1 MNKAAPGLVTRRAG
15 VWTVEIP
22 CANPIRPDI
31 TEPFKIMGTLPA
43 DQESSAASGRLLS
56 IDALR
61 GFDMFWIIGGEE
73 IAVTLARWADWPF
86 KEEVE
91 RQLQHAPWEGF
102 RFYDLIFP
110 LFLFV
115 VGAVLPFSLGSHRLK
130 GESTFRIYGRILR
143 RTVLLFFLGLLYNG
157 LLKFDFENLRIA
169 GVLQRIAIC
178 YGVAALIVLH
188 VGWRGQVVTVAT
200 LLLGYWA
207 LLAFVPAP
215 GSAPGDYTKERNL
228 PGYVDRTYLP
238 GKIYEEY
245 YGYGDNEGLLSTMPA
260 VATALLG
267 ALAGQWLR
275 AGTSAGRKV
284 VGLLVAGV
292 ACLPVGYG
300 WGLVF
305 PIIKNLWTSS
315 FVLYA
320 AGWSLLLLALFYG
333 IIDAL
338 GYRRWAFF
346 FVVIGSNAIV
356 IYILPHFLDFRFIA
370 DALFGGL
377 IKHTGSFAPVAVHL
391 SVLAVEWLLL
401 FYLFRKRL
409 FLRV

>member
-1 MNKAAPGLVTRRAG
+1 
-15 VWTVEIP
+15 
-22 CANPIRPDI
+22 
-31 TEPFKIMGTLPA
+31 MGTVPA
-43 DQESSAASGRLLS
+43 DQSAPAASARLLS

-73 IAVTLARWADWPF
+73 IAVALARWADWPL

-115 VGAVLPFSLGSHRLK
+115 VGAVLPFSLASHRQK

-143 RTVLLFFLGLLYNG
+143 RTALLFFLGLLYNG
-157 LLKFDFENLRIA
+157 LLKLDFENLRIA

-178 YGVAALIVLH
+178 YGLAALIVLH
-188 VGWRGQVVTVAT
+188 VGWRGQAVTVVTI
-200 LLLGYWA
+200 LLGYWA

-215 GSAPGDYTKERNL
+215 GSGPADYTKEHNL

-245 YGYGDNEGLLSTMPA
+245 YGYGDNEGLLSTIPA

-275 AGTSAGRKV
+275 AGAGAGRKV
-284 VGLLVAGV
+284 LGLLLAGV
-292 ACLPVGYG
+292 ACLAVGYG

-320 AGWSLLLLALFYG
+320 GGWSLLLLAFFYG

-338 GYRRWAFF
+338 GFRKWAFF

-356 IYILPHFLDFRFIA
+356 IYILPKFLDFKFTA

-377 IKHTGSFAPVAVHL
+377 VKQTGSFAPVAALL
-391 SVLAVEWLLL
+391 SVLVVEWLFLL
-401 FYLFRKRL
+401 FLFHKRL

>member
-1 MNKAAPGLVTRRAG
+1 
-15 VWTVEIP
+15 
-22 CANPIRPDI
+22 
-31 TEPFKIMGTLPA
+31 MGTLHDNQTTPV
-43 DQESSAASGRLLS
+43 ASPRLLS

-73 IAVTLARWADWPF
+73 IAVALARWADWPF
-86 KEEVE
+86 KDEVE

-115 VGAVLPFSLGSHRLK
+115 VGAVLPFSLASHRQK
-130 GESTFRIYGRILR
+130 GESALRIYGRILR
-143 RTVLLFFLGLLYNG
+143 RTVLLFALGLLYNG
-157 LLKFDFENLRIA
+157 LLKLDFENLRIA

-178 YGVAALIVLH
+178 YGVAALIVVH
-188 VGWRGQVVTVAT
+188 VGWRGQAVAATT

-215 GSAPGDYTKERNL
+215 GSAPGDYTKEGNL
-228 PGYVDRTYLP
+228 PGYVDRTFLP
-238 GKIYEEY
+238 GKIYDEY
-245 YGYGDNEGLLSTMPA
+245 YGYGDNEGLLSTLPA
-260 VATALLG
+260 VATALIG

-275 AGTSAGRKV
+275 ADARAGRKV
-284 VGLLVAGV
+284 LGLLLAGV
-292 ACLPVGYG
+292 TCLAVGYG

-315 FVLYA
+315 FVLLA
-320 AGWSLLLLALFYG
+320 GGWSLLLLALFYG

-338 GYRRWAFF
+338 GFRHWAFF

-356 IYILPHFLDFRFIA
+356 IYILPKFVDFRFTA

-377 IKHTGSFAPVAVHL
+377 IQHMGSFAPVAVHL

-401 FYLFRKRL
+401 LFLFRKKL

>member
-1 MNKAAPGLVTRRAG
+1 
-15 VWTVEIP
+15 
-22 CANPIRPDI
+22 
-31 TEPFKIMGTLPA
+31 MGTVPA
-43 DQESSAASGRLLS
+43 DQSAPAASARLLS

-73 IAVTLARWADWPF
+73 IAVALARWADWPL

-115 VGAVLPFSLGSHRLK
+115 VGAVLPFSLASHRQK

-143 RTVLLFFLGLLYNG
+143 RTALLFFLGLLYNG
-157 LLKFDFENLRIA
+157 LLKLDFENLRIA

-178 YGVAALIVLH
+178 YGLAALIVLH
-188 VGWRGQVVTVAT
+188 VGWRGQAVTVVTI
-200 LLLGYWA
+200 LLGYWA
-207 LLAFVPAP
+207 LLAFVAAP
-215 GSAPGDYTKERNL
+215 GSGPGDYTKERNL

-245 YGYGDNEGLLSTMPA
+245 YGYGDNEGLLSTIPA

-275 AGTSAGRKV
+275 AGAGAGRKV
-284 VGLLVAGV
+284 LGLLLAGV
-292 ACLPVGYG
+292 ACLAVGYG

-320 AGWSLLLLALFYG
+320 GGWSLLLLAFFYG

-338 GYRRWAFF
+338 GFRKWAFF

-356 IYILPHFLDFRFIA
+356 IYILPKFLDFKFTA

-377 IKHTGSFAPVAVHL
+377 VKQTGSFAPVAALL
-391 SVLAVEWLLL
+391 SVLVVEWLFLL
-401 FYLFRKRL
+401 FLFRKRL